1 MKIPASILYLTFPP
15 ILSPNS
21 FEDKFFIYLKF
32 LLKLLYLIP
41 DLNKNKNPTTR
52 ATMMTIIDIIMVIM
66 QHLFIKKNLFLD
78 FIKKN

>member
-1 MKIPASILYLTFPP
+1 MPASILYLTFPP

-32 LLKLLYLIP
+32 LLKSLYLIP
-41 DLNKNKNPTTR
+41 DLNKNKNPTTK

-66 QHLFIKKNLFLD
+66 QHLFIKKN
-78 FIKKN
+78 FIF